1 MRVPLPFLAM
11 RRSLIPFAALA
22 LLLGAC
28 QQDVVVNTPTT
39 PPSEGFV
46 RSSETPAPT
55 STNTVDAV
63 PERDL
68 RVDSTSRPL
77 WLRQRIQTI
86 LATRKR
92 NPVIRIMRY
101 QYGGETV
108 YYESAPCCDQQ
119 STVYDT
125 KGAVVCHPEGGITG
139 KGDGQCANFTK
150 RRTNELLVWQDP
162 R

>member
-1 MRVPLPFLAM
+1 MLM
-11 RRSLIPFAALA
+11 RRSFIPFTALA

-46 RSSETPAPT
+46 RDASTPAPT
-55 STNTVDAV
+55 SANTVDAV
-63 PERDL
+63 PARDMRL
-68 RVDSTSRPL
+68 DSTARPQ
-77 WLRQRIQTI
+77 WLQTRIQSI

-92 NPVIRIMRY
+92 NPIIRIARY
-101 QYGGETV
+101 QFEGETV

-119 STVYDT
+119 SILYDV
-125 KGAVVCHPEGGITG
+125 KGKIICHPEGGITG
-139 KGDGQCANFTK
+139 KGDGKCSSFQK
-150 RRTNELLVWQDP
+150 RRTNEQLVWQDP

>member
-1 MRVPLPFLAM
+1 M
-11 RRSLIPFAALA
+11 RRLSIPLIALT

-46 RSSETPAPT
+46 SQPNTPAPT

-63 PERDL
+63 PARDMRL
-68 RVDSTSRPL
+68 DSTARPA
-77 WLRQRIQTI
+77 WLENRIQKI

-92 NPVIRIMRY
+92 NPIIRVTRY
-101 QYGGETV
+101 QFEGETV

-119 STVYDT
+119 STLYDLEG
-125 KGAVVCHPEGGITG
+125 KILCHPEGGITG
-139 KGDGQCANFTK
+139 RGDGKCSSFNK
-150 RRTNELLVWQDP
+150 RRSNEQLVWQDP

>member
-1 MRVPLPFLAM
+1 M
-11 RRSLIPFAALA
+11 RRSFIPFAALA

-46 RSSETPAPT
+46 SERNTPAPT
-55 STNTVDAV
+55 SANTVNEV
-63 PERDL
+63 PDRDMRMDTL
-68 RVDSTSRPL
+68 ARPQ
-77 WLRQRIQTI
+77 WLRQRIQSI

-92 NPVIRIMRY
+92 NPIIRIVRY
-101 QYGGETV
+101 QYNDQTV

-119 STVYDT
+119 STLYDV
-125 KGAVVCHPEGGITG
+125 KGGILCHPEGGITG
-139 KGDGQCANFTK
+139 KGDGKCANFDK
-150 RRTNELLVWQDP
+150 RRSNEQLVWQDP

>member
-1 MRVPLPFLAM
+1 MDAFLPSAPM
-11 RRSLIPFAALA
+11 RRSLLPFTMLA

-46 RSSETPAPT
+46 RNTDTPAPT
-55 STNTVDAV
+55 SANTVDAL
-63 PERDL
+63 PTRDMRL
-68 RVDSTSRPL
+68 DSTARPL
-77 WLRQRIQTI
+77 WLRQRIQGI

-92 NPVIRIMRY
+92 NPVIRIVRY

-119 STVYDT
+119 STVYNN
-125 KGAVVCHPEGGITG
+125 KGEVLCHPEGGITG
-139 KGDGQCANFTK
+139 KGDGECANFDK
-150 RRTNELLVWQDP
+150 RKTNEMLVWQDP

>member
-1 MRVPLPFLAM
+1 M
-11 RRSLIPFAALA
+11 RRLLIPVTALA
-22 LLLGAC
+22 LLLSAC

-46 RSSETPAPT
+46 SQPDTPAPT

-63 PERDL
+63 PAREMRL
-68 RVDSTSRPL
+68 DSTARPT
-77 WLRQRIQTI
+77 WLQNRIQKI

-92 NPVIRIMRY
+92 NPIIRVTRY
-101 QYGGETV
+101 QFEGGTV

-119 STVYDT
+119 STLYDA
-125 KGAVVCHPEGGITG
+125 KGKILCHPEGGITG
-139 KGDGQCANFTK
+139 RGDGKCSNFNK
-150 RRTNELLVWQDP
+150 RRSNEQLVWQDP

>member
-1 MRVPLPFLAM
+1 MRFFYTPFV
-11 RRSLIPFAALA
+11 ALA

-39 PPSEGFV
+39 QPSEGFV
-46 RSSETPAPT
+46 SQPNTPAPT

-63 PERDL
+63 PARDMREDTL
-68 RVDSTSRPL
+68 ARPQ
-77 WLRQRIQTI
+77 WLRNRIQRI

-92 NPVIRIMRY
+92 NPIIRIVRY
-101 QYGGETV
+101 QYAGQPV

-125 KGAVVCHPEGGITG
+125 AGKVLCHPEGGLTG
-139 KGDGQCANFTK
+139 KGDGGCANFDK
-150 RRTNELLVWQDP
+150 RKTNEQLVWQDP